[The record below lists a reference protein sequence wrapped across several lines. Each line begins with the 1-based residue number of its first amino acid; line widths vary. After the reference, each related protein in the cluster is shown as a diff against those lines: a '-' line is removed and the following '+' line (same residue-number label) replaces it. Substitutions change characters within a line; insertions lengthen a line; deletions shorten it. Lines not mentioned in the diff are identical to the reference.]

1 MTPEERRL
9 EKEQI
14 MKDFNDLQE
23 KLAALKTEVESESD
37 DSKKQDKQQT
47 IQQMESELSSMKTLI
62 DTLSSLQ
69 EQDLQSLK
77 NKLEQTKKL
86 YKETK

>member
-9 EKEQI
+9 EEEQI

-37 DSKKQDKQQT
+37 DSKKQEKQQT
-47 IQQMESELSSMKTLI
+47 IQEMEEELSSMQTLI

-69 EQDLQSLK
+69 EEDLQSLK
-77 NKLEQTKKL
+77 DKLEQTKQL
-86 YKETK
+86 YDETK